1 MSEPRRQHPV
11 AGLTQLLQIL
21 KQNWITLLVLF
32 FVGTGS
38 ESSWG
43 IYAVL
48 GFTALGAVGGVISWW
63 RFTYEIEDGELQIKQ
78 GIFVRKQLYLSR
90 ERIQVIDISAGLVQR
105 FFDLVSV
112 EVKTAGST
120 SKEAK
125 IDAITRTEAERLKRL
140 LRSEEHPKEDEVVEP
155 ETSEIY
161 QIGNRELLLAA
172 ITSGNFGV
180 TLSIVGGA
188 FSQIDQVID
197 EDRMLQFFE
206 WLIPASVGVGLIFT
220 MLLFVIIISWLFSIF
235 GTLIKYYDFTLT
247 VKEDE
252 LLIKRG
258 LFEQKHLTVPF
269 DRIQAIQIKE
279 DLLRQPFGYA
289 SIVLESA
296 GYADQQQ
303 SLNSTTLYPFLKK
316 AEIQRF
322 IQQVIPEYD
331 VSVEPVNPP
340 FVALRRYLLRMVWV
354 SLIVIVP
361 AWIFVP
367 YGMYSLFLLIPALI
381 LGYAQYR
388 DAEIGISEDIMIV
401 QWRLLSR
408 KAAIVRKHRIQSTE
422 TKVNPFQRR
431 LGLMNYS
438 VTVASGSGGRTFAIR
453 ELEKGTGN
461 QFLEWVSPVSPE
473 EEKKEKPDTGP
484 VNSIK
489 D

>member
-11 AGLTQLLQIL
+11 AGLTQLLHIL
-21 KQNWITLLVLF
+21 KENWITLLILF

-38 ESSWG
+38 ESAWG

-48 GFTALGAVGGVISWW
+48 GFTVLSAVGGVVSWW
-63 RFTYEIEDGELQIKQ
+63 RFTYQVEDGELQIKQ

-105 FFDLVSV
+105 VFDLVSV

-140 LRSEEHPKEDEVVEP
+140 LRSEELPKEDEAVES
-155 ETSEIY
+155 ETSKTY
-161 QIGNRELLLAA
+161 KIGNKELFLAA
-172 ITSGNFGV
+172 FTSGNFGV

-197 EDRMLQFFE
+197 EDRMLRFFE
-206 WLIPASVGVGLIFT
+206 WLIPASVGVGLVFT
-220 MLLFVIIISWLFSIF
+220 TLLFVVIISWLFSIF

-247 VKEDE
+247 VKDDE

-258 LFEQKHLTVPF
+258 LFEQKQLTIPF

-279 DLLRQPFGYA
+279 ELLRELFGYA

-316 AEIQRF
+316 AEVQQF
-322 IQQVIPEYD
+322 IQQVIPEYNAC
-331 VSVEPVNPP
+331 VEPVNPP

-367 YGMYSLFLLIPALI
+367 YGVYSLFLLIPALI
-381 LGYAQYR
+381 VGYAQYR
-388 DAEIGISEDIMIV
+388 DAEIGISGDTMMV

-408 KAAIVRKHRIQSTE
+408 KAAIVRKHRIQSAE

-431 LGLMNYS
+431 LGLMNYT

-453 ELEKGTGN
+453 ELEKETGN
-461 QFLEWVSPVSPE
+461 QFLEWISPVSTKQQE
-473 EEKKEKPDTGP
+473 SFD
-484 VNSIK
+484 VDQNSIR